1 MDKVAKYK
9 LPHGFSLIELLVAL
23 AVFAA
28 MAAMAWGGLNSIAH
42 TRADL
47 AREEDDFRG
56 LMRAVAT
63 LDRDLHEAVV
73 RSVRGNYGEAVPA
86 FIGAADRVEFTRLG
100 FANPQAELRSNLQRV
115 RYALDGDKL
124 DRGLY
129 AVLDRAPGTQAQ
141 ITVLRERVGGF
152 RLRYLDAQQRWRE
165 VWPEPDGNAE
175 NGTNAALPRAV
186 EVRIQTADYGEVTRL
201 IELVSDWPST
211 P

>member
-47 AREEDDFRG
+47 AREEDDYRG
-56 LMRAVAT
+56 LMRTLAA

-73 RSVRGNYGEAVPA
+73 RSVRGNYGEIVPA
-86 FIGAADRVEFTRLG
+86 FIGATDRIEFTRLG

-124 DRGLY
+124 DRGVY
-129 AVLDRAPGTQAQ
+129 AVLDRAPGSQAQ
-141 ITVLRERVGGF
+141 ITVLRDRVGLF

-165 VWPEPDGNAE
+165 VWPEPDGNTE

-186 EVRIQTADYGEVTRL
+186 EVRIQTAEYGEVTRL

>member
-1 MDKVAKYK
+1 
-9 LPHGFSLIELLVAL
+9 
-23 AVFAA
+23 

-56 LMRAVAT
+56 LMRTLAA
-63 LDRDLHEAVV
+63 LDRDLREAVV
-73 RSVRGNYGEAVPA
+73 RSVRGNYGEIVPA
-86 FIGAADRVEFTRLG
+86 FIGAADRIELTRLG

-124 DRGLY
+124 DRGVY
-129 AVLDRAPGTQAQ
+129 AVLDRAPGSQAQ
-141 ITVLRERVGGF
+141 ITVLRDRVGLF

-165 VWPEPDGNAE
+165 VWPEPDGNTE

-186 EVRIQTADYGEVTRL
+186 EVRIQTAEYGEVTRL